1 LKILET
7 NNLCKQFGGVEA
19 ISRLEFS
26 LDEGE
31 ILGLIGPNGAGKTT
45 LFNLLSGV
53 YVPSEGEIIYQ
64 SKNLVGL
71 KPHEITKLG
80 IARTFQKIRLF
91 QKLPVMK
98 NVLIAQHCRVEPT
111 LWNIFETKKN
121 KITEERY
128 REKALEILNFLGL
141 EERQNDL
148 AMDLPYGTQKIVEI
162 ARAMGTEPHVL
173 LLDEPAA
180 GLNNAESEELMA
192 LVSRIRDQ
200 GISVIIIEHDM
211 DVIMGISDKIVVL
224 NYGKKI
230 FEGSPLETQE
240 DEGVRV
246 AYLGEEIE

>member
-1 LKILET
+1 MKILEA
-7 NNLCKQFGGVEA
+7 NDLCKRFGGVEA
-19 ISRLEFS
+19 ISH
-26 LDEGE
+26 LDFCLNDGE

-53 YVPSEGEIIYQ
+53 YVPSGGEVIYK
-64 SKNLVGL
+64 SRNLVGL

-91 QKLPVMK
+91 QKLPVIK
-98 NVLIAQHCRVEPT
+98 NVLIAQHCRVEPK

-121 KITEERY
+121 RITEERY
-128 REKALEILNFLGL
+128 RKKAVEILSFLGL
-141 EERQNDL
+141 EERESDL

-162 ARAMGTEPHVL
+162 ARALGTEPDIL

-180 GLNNAESEELMA
+180 GLNNTESEELMA

-211 DVIMGISDKIVVL
+211 DVIMGISDRIVVL

-230 FEGSPLETQE
+230 FEGGPSETQK
-240 DEGVRV
+240 DDGVRV